1 MVQFNTEIIVSVY
14 IFKKL
19 LSLVKCAKLLEKDR
33 LSLAQ
38 FHLINVSF
46 LCYIKNKVVLRWDRF
61 NYLM

>member
-46 LCYIKNKVVLRWDRF
+46 LCYIKNKVVLR
-61 NYLM
+61 